1 MARSTHIV
9 IATVARAAVLFGVW
23 LVIDDNVSQPE
34 LFTGIAVALLAALIA
49 ALAGRV
55 RTAHARI
62 TPSMV
67 RYVYRPLVL
76 LVADSM
82 RVCWMLSNA
91 LAVRRPVN
99 SRFRAV
105 RYRATSD
112 SKEDVGRRVLTVWG
126 ASLAPNR
133 YAIGVDLD
141 SEVLLV
147 HQLGE
152 AEGPL
157 DPLELG

>member
-9 IATVARAAVLFGVW
+9 IATVVRAAALLAIW
-23 LVIDDNVSQPE
+23 LAIDDNVSQPE
-34 LFTGIAVALLAALIA
+34 LFTGIGVALLATLVVTLA
-49 ALAGRV
+49 ARV
-55 RTAHARI
+55 RTAHPKLR
-62 TPSMV
+62 PSML
-67 RYVYRPLVL
+67 RHAYRPLVL
-76 LVADSM
+76 LVADSA
-82 RVCWMLSNA
+82 RVTWVLAKTIA
-91 LAVRRPVN
+91 LRRRPS

-112 SKEDVGRRVLTVWG
+112 SGSDTGRRVLTTWG

-133 YAIGVDLD
+133 YVIGVDQDDEL
-141 SEVLLV
+141 LLV

-152 AEGPL
+152 AGGPL